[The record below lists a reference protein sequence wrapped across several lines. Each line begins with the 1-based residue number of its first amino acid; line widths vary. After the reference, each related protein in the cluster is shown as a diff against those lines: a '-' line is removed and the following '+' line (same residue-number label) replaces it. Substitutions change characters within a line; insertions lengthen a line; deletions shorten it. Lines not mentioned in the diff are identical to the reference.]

1 VEHTKALAIIKA
13 IKKLPLYENPQTFF
27 QSEIAEC
34 YSDEELISEFAM
46 NEDGTERS
54 VEEAVEAVLYRC
66 ELRNDVYGWIIE
78 EGDRERGGEY

>member
-13 IKKLPLYENPQTFF
+13 IKKLPLYEDPQTFF

-34 YSDEELISEFAM
+34 YTDEELISEFAM

-54 VEEAVEAVLYRC
+54 LAEAIEAVLYRC
-66 ELRNDVYGWIIE
+66 DLRNDVYGWIIA
-78 EGDRERGGEY
+78 EGEAERA